1 VLPPVIAAV
10 VYRVVHEAVRNV
22 VARRCEPHR
31 PARRAQRVGRRA
43 VGYLLNDAEP
53 EDLIRAVRAAA
64 AGDAPLDPRAARE
77 LLAEQSGRPAR
88 ELSKRERQILA
99 LVAAGHANKVIAVR
113 LEQAIDRTQH
123 AVGGVP
129 QDRGDR
135 SHASGAVGPAIRT
148 CLTRRV
154 SRPVAFWLVAFAFA
168 VTMFATTLPSPLYP
182 AYEARFRFGS
192 LMVTV
197 IYAVFASGVLGALLT
212 ERRPH
217 KARSSLAG
225 ASGHELVGTAAR
237 WICTDG
243 GACRRSGSISSP
255 SRLASPISSEGCVVL
270 GMNIMCR
277 AKGTRRCVYALV
289 GDETFPHAES
299 RPAPR
304 RSCRSRPSRVKA
316 VAAL

>member
-113 LEQAIDRTQH
+113 LEQAIRPY
-123 AVGGVP
+123 A
-129 QDRGDR
+129 
-135 SHASGAVGPAIRT
+135 
-148 CLTRRV
+148 TRC
-154 SRPVAFWLVAFAFA
+154 
-168 VTMFATTLPSPLYP
+168 
-182 AYEARFRFGS
+182 
-192 LMVTV
+192 
-197 IYAVFASGVLGALLT
+197 
-212 ERRPH
+212 RRRA
-217 KARSSLAG
+217 ARSG
-225 ASGHELVGTAAR
+225 
-237 WICTDG
+237 
-243 GACRRSGSISSP
+243 
-255 SRLASPISSEGCVVL
+255 
-270 GMNIMCR
+270 
-277 AKGTRRCVYALV
+277 
-289 GDETFPHAES
+289 
-299 RPAPR
+299 
-304 RSCRSRPSRVKA
+304 
-316 VAAL
+316 